1 MVCTEH
7 SNKSRGKMFK
17 IFVAMLT
24 TMVLLCSTVSVSA
37 VSLRQEGVTESIHAH
52 PTMNWLEMAKQM
64 VVPSP
69 PTLPIFEPIKA
80 MEPPK
85 LSEITGDLSHR
96 SLQTVVSGPGSVT
109 TGYYVVGVAY
119 GTSDTQCTG
128 PFTVGYAYVLGICI
142 APSGST
148 SGIIFTSDVRY
159 VHLFFSKVSL

>member
-7 SNKSRGKMFK
+7 SNKSRGNMFK

-37 VSLRQEGVTESIHAH
+37 VSLRQEGVTESIHAR

-69 PTLPIFEPIKA
+69 PTLPIFKPIKA

-85 LSEITGDLSHR
+85 LSEINEDLSHR

-109 TGYYVVGVAY
+109 TGFYVVGVVY
-119 GTSDTQCTG
+119 GASDTQCTG
-128 PFTVGYAYVLGICI
+128 QFTVGYAYVLGVCV
-142 APSGST
+142 PSSS
-148 SGIIFTSDVRY
+148 SGLIFTSDVRC
-159 VHLFFSKVSL
+159 VFICTSL